1 MRNSALFVLA
11 PLAIVCSTA
20 QAANFT
26 VADVKFN
33 GLQRIAADSL
43 YPLIAV
49 NAGETATDSNV
60 AESVKALYATGN
72 FSDVKAA
79 QAGNVLVFNVV
90 ERPVI
95 ASVSFDGN
103 KLIPKDALT
112 DGLKRIGIA
121 EGNVLKQ
128 STLEQIQNEL
138 KQQYNQQGYYNS
150 EVEVVQTQLDN
161 NRVAL
166 KFNFTE
172 GKPARVVDIK
182 ILGNQHFS
190 DKDIKQAMN
199 IKETSWVNILS
210 KSDRYARE
218 KLAASL
224 ENVTAMYQN
233 AGFVKFTINDAVLN
247 ISPEKD
253 KVYIELNVSEGDR
266 YQFGQVNFLGNPNY
280 DSKKLQE
287 QVAFKAGERYS
298 QQQITTTVQ
307 NLTTLYGND
316 GYYFAQIR
324 PVPHINDA
332 THTVDMDFF
341 IDPVRPVY
349 VHRINFTGNTKT
361 ADEVLRRE
369 MRQMEGALASNE
381 KIELSRARLMRT
393 GYFKTVNMDVKPVAN
408 TPDQVDI
415 NVAVEEQP
423 SGNSTIAAGY
433 SQSGGLTFQAGL
445 SQSNFLGTGNRVNI
459 QLSRS
464 ETLNSYSLGYVNPYF
479 TPDGVSQG
487 ANLYYRET
495 KYDPKNIS
503 NYVTD
508 SYGGNLSFSYPVD
521 ETKSV
526 SVGVNGDRT
535 TIRAGSWL
543 ALSNLK
549 YLRDENNTGLKI
561 KDSTDTYGNSAP
573 TFESDYDTYS
583 LNLGWTMNTLDKG
596 VFPTKG
602 MRHNVDLDLTFG
614 DAQYQKLT
622 YEGNYYRPFYKG
634 SVLRGYTKLGYGND
648 LPFWENFFAGGYGS
662 VRGYDNY
669 SLGPRSNRYYRAVNN
684 ENIDYYPETVGGNAL
699 AQVGAEVILPMP
711 SKADWASQIRPV
723 LFVEGAQVFD
733 TTGKDK
739 ETIDLDGTKYSLF
752 NSSYSDDS
760 MRFSAGAG
768 FTWITPI
775 GPISLSYAVP
785 LNKQEGDETDKVQFE
800 IGRLF

>member
-11 PLAIVCSTA
+11 PLAIVATSV
-20 QAANFT
+20 QAANFN

-33 GLQRIAADSL
+33 GLQRISADSL
-43 YPLIAV
+43 YPLITV

-60 AESVKALYATGN
+60 AESVKDLYATGN

-90 ERPVI
+90 ERPII
-95 ASVSFDGN
+95 ASVSYEGN
-103 KLIPKDALT
+103 KLIPKEALT

-128 STLEQIQNEL
+128 STVEQIQNEL

-150 EVEVVQTQLDN
+150 DVEVVQTPLDN

-182 ILGNQHFS
+182 ILGNKHFS
-190 DKDIKQAMN
+190 DKEIKQAMN
-199 IKETSWVNILS
+199 IKETSWVNVIS

-224 ENVTAMYQN
+224 ENVTALYQN
-233 AGFVKFTINDAVLN
+233 AGFVKFAVNDAVLN

-253 KVYIELNVSEGDR
+253 KVYIELNLTEGDR
-266 YQFGQVNFLGNPNY
+266 YKFGKVNFLGNPTY
-280 DSKKLQE
+280 DTKKLQE
-287 QVAFKAGERYS
+287 QVAFKAGDQYS

-307 NLTTLYGND
+307 NFTTLYGND
-316 GYYFAQIR
+316 GYYFAQVR
-324 PVPHINDA
+324 PVPHIDDA

-393 GYFKTVNMDVKPVAN
+393 GYFKTVNIDIKPVAN
-408 TPDQVDI
+408 TPDQVDV
-415 NVAVEEQP
+415 NVSVEEQP

-459 QLSRS
+459 SLSRS

-508 SYGGNLSFSYPVD
+508 SYGGNLNFSYPVD

-526 SVGVNGDRT
+526 SFGLNADRT
-535 TIRAGSWL
+535 TVRAGSWL

-549 YLRDENNTGLKI
+549 YLRDENNSGLNI
-561 KDSTDTYGNSAP
+561 KNDTDKFGNSTPNFDA
-573 TFESDYDTYS
+573 DYDTYGI
-583 LNLGWTMNTLDKG
+583 NLGWTMNNLDKG

-602 MRHNVDLDLTFG
+602 MRHSVDLNLSFG
-614 DAQYQKLT
+614 DAQYQKLV
-622 YEGNYYRPFYKG
+622 YEGNYYHPFYKG
-634 SVLRGYTKLGYGND
+634 SVLRAYTKLGYGND

-662 VRGYDNY
+662 VRGYENY
-669 SLGPRSNRYYRAVNN
+669 SLGPRSNRYFRAVNN
-684 ENIDYYPETVGGNAL
+684 NNNDLYPEAIGGNAL
-699 AQVGAEVILPMP
+699 AQVSGELILPMP

-723 LFVEGAQVFD
+723 LFVDGAQVFD
-733 TTGKDK
+733 TTNKDK
-739 ETIDLDGTKYSLF
+739 EKIDINGTSYSLL
-752 NSSYSDDS
+752 NDKYNDNT

-785 LNKQEGDETDKVQFE
+785 LNKQDGDETDKVQFE

>member
-11 PLAIVCSTA
+11 PLAIVATSV
-20 QAANFT
+20 QAANFN

-33 GLQRIAADSL
+33 GLQRISADSL
-43 YPLIAV
+43 YPLITV

-90 ERPVI
+90 ERPII
-95 ASVSFDGN
+95 ASVSYEGN
-103 KLIPKDALT
+103 KLIPKEALT

-128 STLEQIQNEL
+128 STVEQIQNEL

-150 EVEVVQTQLDN
+150 DVEVVQTPLDN

-182 ILGNQHFS
+182 ILGNKHFS
-190 DKDIKQAMN
+190 DKEIKQAMN
-199 IKETSWVNILS
+199 IKETSWVNVIS

-224 ENVTAMYQN
+224 ENVTALYQN
-233 AGFVKFTINDAVLN
+233 AGFVKFAVNDAVLN

-253 KVYIELNVSEGDR
+253 KVYIELNLTEGDR
-266 YQFGQVNFLGNPNY
+266 YKFGKVNFLGNPTY
-280 DSKKLQE
+280 DTKKLQE
-287 QVAFKAGERYS
+287 QVAFKAGDQYS

-307 NLTTLYGND
+307 NFTTLYGND
-316 GYYFAQIR
+316 GYYFAQVR
-324 PVPHINDA
+324 PVPHIDDA

-393 GYFKTVNMDVKPVAN
+393 GYFKTVNIDIKPVAN
-408 TPDQVDI
+408 TPDQVDV
-415 NVAVEEQP
+415 NVSVEEQP

-459 QLSRS
+459 SLSRS

-508 SYGGNLSFSYPVD
+508 SYGGNLNFSYPVD

-526 SVGVNGDRT
+526 SFGLNADRT
-535 TIRAGSWL
+535 TVRAGSWL

-549 YLRDENNTGLKI
+549 YLRDENNSGLNI
-561 KDSTDTYGNSAP
+561 KNDTDKFGNSTPNFDA
-573 TFESDYDTYS
+573 DYDTYGI
-583 LNLGWTMNTLDKG
+583 NLGWTMNNLDKG

-602 MRHNVDLDLTFG
+602 MRHSVDLNLSFG
-614 DAQYQKLT
+614 DAQYQKLV
-622 YEGNYYRPFYKG
+622 YEGNYYHPFYKG
-634 SVLRGYTKLGYGND
+634 SVLRAYTKLGYGND

-662 VRGYDNY
+662 VRGYENY
-669 SLGPRSNRYYRAVNN
+669 SLGPRSNRYFRAVNN
-684 ENIDYYPETVGGNAL
+684 NNNDLYPEAIGGNAL
-699 AQVGAEVILPMP
+699 AQVSGELILPMP

-723 LFVEGAQVFD
+723 LFVDGAQVFD
-733 TTGKDK
+733 TTNKDK
-739 ETIDLDGTKYSLF
+739 EKIDINGTSYSLL
-752 NSSYSDDS
+752 NDKYNDNT

-785 LNKQEGDETDKVQFE
+785 LNKQDGDETDKVQFE